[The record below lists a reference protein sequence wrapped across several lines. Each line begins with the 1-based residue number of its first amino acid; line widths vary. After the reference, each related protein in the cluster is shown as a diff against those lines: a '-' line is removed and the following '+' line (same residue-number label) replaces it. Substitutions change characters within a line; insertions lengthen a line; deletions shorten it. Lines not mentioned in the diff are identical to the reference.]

1 MKKLIVA
8 AFAVAFSVAA
18 SAATYNWKASN
29 DWYSPDGSDDLAG
42 TVYVFDGSL
51 YAISDVTSALTA
63 SLSNAMDSQALDYG
77 TFFFTGGTGLTDDG
91 SDTAH
96 MFAVVINN
104 TGDGYWVSDMQNITI
119 NDAIKGGAAASFA
132 FADVENISFTA
143 IGDVPEPTS
152 GMLLLLGVAGLA
164 LRRRRA

>member
-18 SAATYNWKASN
+18 SAATYNWSASN
-29 DWYSPDGSDDLAG
+29 DWYSPDGNDDLAG
-42 TVYVFDGSL
+42 TVYIFDGSL

-63 SLSNAMDSQALDYG
+63 SLSNAMGSQALDYG
-77 TFFFTGGTGLTDDG
+77 AFDISGSGLTDDG
-91 SDTAH
+91 SDVAH
-96 MFAVVINN
+96 MFAVVVNDA
-104 TGDGYWVSDMQNITI
+104 GDGYWASTMQDLAISD
-119 NDAIKGGAAASFA
+119 AHKGGATAAVNFG
-132 FADVENISFTA
+132 DIENISFTP

-152 GMLLLLGVAGLA
+152 GLLLLLGVAGLA